1 MEQAREIQNECCR
14 IIYKMCSAKGNMYA
28 VIKAIL
34 RKQGGPDCG
43 GVRLPLAALTEADQA
58 VVDESAAMI
67 QAAIA
72 KYC

>member
-1 MEQAREIQNECCR
+1 
-14 IIYKMCSAKGNMYA
+14 MYA

-67 QAAIA
+67 QAAVA